1 MRPVRRQVSP
11 HAARLRRE
19 RTEAEQR
26 FWLEVRDRRL
36 GGWKFRFQMTVG
48 PFVAD
53 FACVAARLIVELDG
67 GQHTAERDA
76 ARAAFL
82 EARGYRVLRFWNG
95 DVFGNLEGVLTAVL
109 NALEA
114 SAAVRK

>member
-1 MRPVRRQVSP
+1 MYPVRRQISP

-36 GGWKFRFQMTVG
+36 DGWKFRFQMSIG

-53 FACVAARLIVELDG
+53 FACVAAKLIVELDG
-67 GQHTAERDA
+67 GQHMPEDDA
-76 ARAAFL
+76 SRTAFL
-82 EARGYRVLRFWNG
+82 EAKGYRVLRFWNSE
-95 DVFGNLEGVLTAVL
+95 VFENREGVLLTVL
-109 NALEA
+109 AALDA
-114 SAAVRK
+114 SGAKK